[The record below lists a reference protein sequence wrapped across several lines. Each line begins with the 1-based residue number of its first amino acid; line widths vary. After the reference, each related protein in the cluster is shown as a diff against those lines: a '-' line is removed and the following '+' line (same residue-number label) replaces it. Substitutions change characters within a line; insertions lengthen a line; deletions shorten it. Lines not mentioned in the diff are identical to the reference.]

1 MQQHGLFAALDYAL
15 QAFHQRFREHGAAA
29 VRELAAQIGNANRRQ
44 HGVPRALGHLDAR
57 PDGAAVRAA
66 AAAVEGLS
74 RGRGGTQHERTPIAP
89 RHLGSHL
96 ARMVARA
103 GTLLVAGLVLLI
115 DDDKA
120 QVVERTKERRAGADD
135 HAGRTAG
142 DHIPLVQTLARRKTR
157 MEHSDRLP
165 KARAKTADG
174 LGRQRDL
181 GHEHAGRTAGRQHAL
196 NRRKVNLGF
205 TGTGDAIDEHHI
217 TVGVQACALNLRE
230 GLPLTDGECHRGLAA
245 RRGQRGLLAAATPG
259 TALFN
264 HDDAA
269 FFERFNGR
277 RHAVVEQVEVACRDR
292 AALERL
298 DELTLAD
305 RCLGRRVVETLRREH
320 DPAVLD
326 GFDGGALNGPYAVS
340 ALDHARASTRGQE
353 QAQALG
359 KRCDVLAAHPA
370 CNACSRG
377 GKERLAEDG
386 LDRLDARGIESVV
399 ALQAGKLGRDVDDV
413 ARGRTVAKM
422 NEDGGTELGIVGE

>member
-1 MQQHGLFAALDYAL
+1 
-15 QAFHQRFREHGAAA
+15 
-29 VRELAAQIGNANRRQ
+29 
-44 HGVPRALGHLDAR
+44 
-57 PDGAAVRAA
+57 
-66 AAAVEGLS
+66 
-74 RGRGGTQHERTPIAP
+74 
-89 RHLGSHL
+89 
-96 ARMVARA
+96 MVARA
-103 GTLLVAGLVLLI
+103 GTLLVAGLVLLV
-115 DDDKA
+115 DDDEA
-120 QVVERTKERRAGADD
+120 QVAERAKERRAGADD

-157 MEHSDRLP
+157 MEHSDRLA

-196 NRRKVNLGF
+196 NRRKVNFGF
-205 TGTGDAIDEHHI
+205 AGTGDAIDEHHI
-217 TVGVQACALNLRE
+217 TVGVQACVLNLRE
-230 GLPLTDGECHRGLAA
+230 GMPLTVGECHRGLAA

-264 HDDAA
+264 HDNAA

-305 RCLGRRVVETLRREH
+305 RCLGRRVVETLGREH

-326 GFDGGALNGPYAVS
+326 GFDGGALNGPHAVS

-359 KRCDVLAAHPA
+359 KRCDVLAAHPSR
-370 CNACSRG
+370 NACSLG
-377 GKERLAEDG
+377 VKERLAEDG
-386 LDRLDARGIESVV
+386 LDRLDARGIESDVT
-399 ALQAGKLGRDVDDV
+399 LQAGKLGRDVDDV

-422 NEDGGTELGIVGE
+422 N